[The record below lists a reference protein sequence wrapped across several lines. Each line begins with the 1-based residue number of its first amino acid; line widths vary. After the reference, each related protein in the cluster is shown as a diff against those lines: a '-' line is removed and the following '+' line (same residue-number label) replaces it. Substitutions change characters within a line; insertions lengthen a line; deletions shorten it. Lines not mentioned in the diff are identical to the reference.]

1 MPARSISER
10 GLSAE
15 MIPIG
20 IESVSQKIA
29 PPKTS
34 AAVTGAARRT
44 MSFTSCAVDER
55 GPSDCSPTSCQRKRP
70 YCCQTGS
77 SRWRRSATRC
87 TSSGVAPCPAASRAG
102 SAGVM

>member
-10 GLSAE
+10 GRRAE

-20 IESVSQKIA
+20 IESVSQKMA

-44 MSFTSCAVDER
+44 MSLTSCRLTNDS
-55 GPSDCSPTSCQRKRP
+55 PSDCSPTSCQRKRP

-77 SRWRRSATRC
+77 SRCSRSATRW
-87 TSSGVAPCPAASRAG
+87 TSAGVAP
-102 SAGVM
+102 